1 MKIEKQ
7 KLPQLIT
14 SFIDTQMIPNAS
26 GVQKFA
32 TIAVGVMISKKADT
46 IINHEA
52 IQKIGEMSG
61 IIDNQGFIDMEYALE
76 VANETFDKAGTG
88 LNLMGCLFDK
98 EDVQALYH
106 LAEQL
111 QGE

>member
-26 GVQKFA
+26 GMQKWA
-32 TIAVGVMISKKADT
+32 TIAVGVMISKRADT
-46 IINHEA
+46 IVNNEA
-52 IQKIGEMSG
+52 IQKLGQVTG
-61 IIDNQGFIDMEYALE
+61 LIDEQGLVDMDFALE

-88 LNLMGCLFDK
+88 LNLMGCIFDK

-106 LAEQL
+106 LAETI
-111 QGE
+111 